1 MTMLMVGLLAVCSLV
16 ALANWRHGIFLS
28 VIVDALRDPIRKL
41 TPDQPVWMS
50 QGIVLVWAIILF
62 SCLTRNARTFRDLR
76 AMFPRLREGAIFFIA
91 ALLPGAILSF
101 ILYRNGWFLALIGGM
116 SYVGPLLGLYVG
128 ICFADNTRD
137 IVRLMQIY
145 VVVNSLVLVG
155 SLAEQL
161 GWDWPGL
168 GGLLGMVWI
177 RHMPGVLVKMVSG
190 FFRSPDIAGLHAAH
204 VVVFSILLAIPKS
217 RRDLLRPHWFV
228 SAIWGIFTLF
238 IAGRRKMFAIPVVF
252 LLVWIYLEFS
262 RRQRGSKNFLAFIGL
277 AIVVVGGGMV
287 YFVQGDEQL
296 EHHQVYM
303 STTIFDIAP
312 KLYDNSLMSS
322 VVTVNQSG
330 ILGSGLGVATQGA
343 QYAGV
348 ERTQAWQED
357 GLSRLFKELGV
368 PGVLLLIFAGVQ
380 FFKALRQAFK
390 IQLQDPVRVLLQNA
404 GIAIFLANLAC
415 FVVSHQHISG
425 DVTNGIM
432 PLLFLGSVFGHVIGD
447 KRRLTP
453 LPTLVNGVQA
463 SQSSTLLLPP
473 QATREQKP

>member
-1 MTMLMVGLLAVCSLV
+1 MTMLMVGLLVVCSLV

-50 QGIVLVWAIILF
+50 QGIVLVWAVILF
-62 SCLTRNARTFRDLR
+62 SCLTRNGRTFRDIR
-76 AMFPRLREGAIFFIA
+76 VMFPRLRDGAIFFIT
-91 ALLPGAILSF
+91 ALIPGAILSF
-101 ILYRNGWFLALIGGM
+101 ILYQNGWFLVLIGGM

-128 ICFADNTRD
+128 ICFAENTRD
-137 IVRLMQIY
+137 IVRLMQMY
-145 VVVNSLVLVG
+145 VVINSVVLVG

-177 RHMPGVLVKMVSG
+177 RHMPGVLVRMVSG
-190 FFRSPDIAGLHAAH
+190 FYRSPDIAGLHAAH

-217 RRDLLRPHWFV
+217 RRDMLRPHWFV

-238 IAGRRKMFAIPVVF
+238 VAGRRKMFAIPVVF
-252 LLVWIYLEFS
+252 LLVWVYFEFS
-262 RRQRGSKNFLAFIGL
+262 RRQRSSKNLLAFISL
-277 AIVVVGGGMV
+277 AVVVVGGGMI

-303 STTIFDIAP
+303 STTIFEMAP
-312 KLYDNSLMSS
+312 KFYDNSLMSS
-322 VVTVNQSG
+322 VVTVSQSG

-348 ERTQAWQED
+348 ERTQVWQED

-368 PGVLLLIFAGVQ
+368 PGVFLLIVAAVQ
-380 FFKALRQAFK
+380 FFRSLRQAFK
-390 IQLQDPVRVLLQNA
+390 IPLQDPARVLLQNA
-404 GIAIFLANLAC
+404 GISIFLANLAC

-432 PLLFLGSVFGHVIGD
+432 PLLFLGSVFGHVIGNE
-447 KRRLTP
+447 RRLSSI
-453 LPTLVNGVQA
+453 PTLVNGANA
-463 SQSSTLLLPP
+463 SPSSMLLLLPR
-473 QATREQKP
+473 ATREKNS